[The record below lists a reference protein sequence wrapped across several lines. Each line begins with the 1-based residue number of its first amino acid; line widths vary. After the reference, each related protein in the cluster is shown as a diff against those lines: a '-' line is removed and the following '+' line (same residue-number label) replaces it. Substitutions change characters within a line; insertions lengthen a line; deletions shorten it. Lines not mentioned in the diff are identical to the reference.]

1 MPTKYGLPF
10 PLRST
15 SSKAGVDP
23 LVEQVAHTD
32 DSLHP
37 RKDEA
42 ESPLEKGAS
51 VVSEEIIEHLD
62 QTLKSFIK
70 KYPDIQNVI
79 LTTVDGFEVSAVLK
93 EYQEESLRRVAAM
106 SSSLQSIGSAMLQ
119 EIGAPG
125 YQYLYLNSC
134 KRSVFI
140 YLISGKS
147 LDLVLMAI
155 SGEIDSLGQALWL
168 INKLSD
174 DIKSHI

>member
-1 MPTKYGLPF
+1 MPTKHGLPF
-10 PLRST
+10 PLRT
-15 SSKAGVDP
+15 SFNSSEADP
-23 LVEQVAHTD
+23 LSVKVEEPDA
-32 DSLHP
+32 SLHP
-37 RKDEA
+37 RSDEH
-42 ESPLEKGAS
+42 EYSPSADVS
-51 VVSEEIIEHLD
+51 AVSEEIKNRLGH
-62 QTLKSFIK
+62 TLNIFVN
-70 KYPDIQNVI
+70 KYPDIQNII
-79 LTTVDGFEVSAVLK
+79 LTTVDGFEVAAVLDQ
-93 EYQEESLRRVAAM
+93 YQIESVRRVAAM
-106 SSSLQSIGSAMLQ
+106 SSSLQSIGSAMLK

-174 DIKSHI
+174 EIESYI

>member
-1 MPTKYGLPF
+1 MPTKHGLPF

-15 SSKAGVDP
+15 SSNIGVDTQA
-23 LVEQVAHTD
+23 EQDAQTD
-32 DSLHP
+32 IPLHP
-37 RKDEA
+37 RRDEG
-42 ESPLEKGAS
+42 ELHLEENVR
-51 VVSEEIIEHLD
+51 VVSEEVIEHLD
-62 QTLKSFIK
+62 QTLKLFVK

-79 LTTVDGFEVSAVLK
+79 LTTVDGFEVSAVLE
-93 EYQEESLRRVAAM
+93 EYQEESLRRIAAM

-140 YLISGKS
+140 YLITGKS

-168 INKLSD
+168 INKLTD

>member
-1 MPTKYGLPF
+1 MPTKHGLPF

-15 SSKAGVDP
+15 SSNTGADTQA
-23 LVEQVAHTD
+23 EQDTQTD
-32 DSLHP
+32 IPLHP
-37 RKDEA
+37 LKDEY
-42 ESPLEKGAS
+42 ESLLEENVQ
-51 VVSEEIIEHLD
+51 VVSEEVIEHLD
-62 QTLKSFIK
+62 QTLRLFVK

-79 LTTVDGFEVSAVLK
+79 LTTVDGFEVSAVLE

-140 YLISGKS
+140 YLITGKS

-174 DIKSHI
+174 DIKSLI

>member
-1 MPTKYGLPF
+1 MPTKHALPF

-15 SSKAGVDP
+15 SRNTEIDY
-23 LVEQVAHTD
+23 
-32 DSLHP
+32 
-37 RKDEA
+37 
-42 ESPLEKGAS
+42 
-51 VVSEEIIEHLD
+51 VSEQEFSEDTSLLPRSDQEEYPSTVEESVISNDVKARLD
-62 QTLKSFIK
+62 QTLRMFVK

-79 LTTVDGFEVSAVLK
+79 LTTVDGFEVSAVLE
-93 EYQEESLRRVAAM
+93 EYQKDSLRRVAAM

-125 YQYLYLNSC
+125 YQYLYLNSN

-147 LDLVLMAI
+147 VDLVLMAI

-174 DIKSHI
+174 EINSYI